1 MEHLKTNK
9 NGFTIV
15 ELLVVVVVIAILA
28 TITVIAYNGI
38 QNRAKDSS
46 VRNELGQLSKKIES
60 SKIISSSERYPATL
74 SDAGINV
81 LSFPGVQYSV
91 ASQGKAYCLNAQDG
105 TIKYHVTQSASSPR
119 TGSCGTVQGLI
130 GWWPMNGDAQDYS
143 GNNLNGTVVGATL
156 AAGANNQPNTAYSF
170 NGTAS
175 QILCGTSALL
185 RPTAEVSVTAWIK
198 PNAFGSGQV
207 GILSNGTG
215 GYRMTLANT
224 GIPNLAINN
233 AAMPTGSITSIA
245 LNTWYFVNVRYKN
258 GQGTVEMYG
267 YPSEDYGASST
278 VFSQGSITNYGTAE
292 CQIGSINNTP
302 GQYFNGLIDDV
313 RVFDRVLTGSE
324 TDDLYYAGAY

>member
-81 LSFPGVQYSV
+81 SSFPGVQYSV

-175 QILCGTSALL
+175 QILCGTSAVL

-233 AAMPTGSITSIA
+233 AAMPTG
-245 LNTWYFVNVRYKN
+245 
-258 GQGTVEMYG
+258 
-267 YPSEDYGASST
+267 
-278 VFSQGSITNYGTAE
+278 
-292 CQIGSINNTP
+292 
-302 GQYFNGLIDDV
+302 
-313 RVFDRVLTGSE
+313 
-324 TDDLYYAGAY
+324 